1 MSNQPKLGAA
11 QTIARLALIG
21 AIVAAAAGA
30 FAYDAGLFSPDDLT
44 QDKMMARLAQ
54 AGGGVHPGFR
64 RNHAKGVCATGTFAS
79 NGQAASLSKAVV
91 FRQGSVPVVARF
103 SFGGGMPF
111 VPDKPEAVRALALRF
126 LPNDGPE
133 WRTGMI
139 NLPVFPVNSAR
150 GFYDSL
156 LATAPDPKTGK
167 PDPAKVQAFV
177 AAHPETKASLPL
189 IKARVVSAGFDD
201 ATYNGL
207 DAFRFVA
214 ADGTSTPVRWSVVPG
229 QAGTSADTQANSP
242 NYLFEAL
249 GGAIRQHPLHW
260 HLMVSVGEP
269 GDPTSDPT
277 VPWPD
282 TRRKIDAGAV
292 TIDAL
297 HSEDEDGR
305 CTSVNYDPII
315 LPDGIEPSDDPILS
329 ARSAAY
335 AKSFTLRSGETKP
348 PSDVT
353 PADLKGDRS

>member
-1 MSNQPKLGAA
+1 
-11 QTIARLALIG
+11 
-21 AIVAAAAGA
+21 
-30 FAYDAGLFSPDDLT
+30 
-44 QDKMMARLAQ
+44 MARFAQ
-54 AGGGVHPGFR
+54 VSGGVHPGFR

-79 NGQAASLSKAVV
+79 TGQAASLSKAAV
-91 FRQGSVPVVARF
+91 FKPGTMPVVARF

-111 VPDKPEAVRALALRF
+111 VPDKPEAVRAFALRF
-126 LPNDGPE
+126 LPNGGEE

-139 NLPVFPVNSAR
+139 NLPVFLVNSAR

-167 PDPAKVQAFV
+167 PDPAKVQAFM

-189 IKARVVSAGFDD
+189 IKARVISAGFDD
-201 ATYNGL
+201 ATYNAL

-214 ADGTSTPVRWSVVPG
+214 ADGTSTPVRWSVVPS
-229 QAGTSADTQANSP
+229 QAGTAADTQTHGP

-249 GGAIRQHPLHW
+249 GGAIRQHPLQW
-260 HLMVSVGEP
+260 HLMVTVGQP
-269 GDPTSDPT
+269 GDPTRDPT
-277 VPWPD
+277 LPWPD
-282 TRRKIDAGAV
+282 TRRKIDAGTV

-353 PADLKGDRS
+353 PADLTGNRS